1 MLTQWLSELSVNK
14 LTQFLQVLD
23 VCITCFEYKGKKEI
37 KRLNQQQTF
46 HKTTDIKSRL
56 EDVILGQGSARSE
69 MMQRRKERIAAAK
82 SGEQLRWRK
91 EQMAYRSSVDNSE
104 RPSELIEA
112 DAHIEGNL
120 ATEATFI
127 ILDMLE
133 KVVQVFFSFFFK
145 QLSHIDM
152 NLLLPW
158 CMS

>member
-1 MLTQWLSELSVNK
+1 MLTQWLAELSITRMN
-14 LTQFLQVLD
+14 QFLQVLD

-37 KRLNQQQTF
+37 KKLTQQNF

-69 MMQRRKERIAAAK
+69 MMQRRKERVASQG
-82 SGEQLRWRK
+82 SGDKLRWKK
-91 EQMAYRSSVDNSE
+91 EHVVYRSSIDPNE
-104 RPSELIEA
+104 RPREEIEA

-133 KVVQVFFSFFFK
+133 KVVQVSFCILHRK
-145 QLSHIDM
+145 YVKK
-152 NLLLPW
+152 
-158 CMS
+158 

>member
-1 MLTQWLSELSVNK
+1 MLSQWLSELSANR

-23 VCITCFEYKGKKEI
+23 VSITCFEYKGKKEI
-37 KRLNQQQTF
+37 KKLTQQNF

-69 MMQRRKERIAAAK
+69 MMQRRKERVVASL
-82 SGEQLRWRK
+82 SGDKLRWRK
-91 EQMAYRSSVDNSE
+91 EQMPYRSSVENSDK
-104 RPSELIEA
+104 PSEQIEA

-133 KVVQVFFSFFFK
+133 KVVQVLK
-145 QLSHIDM
+145 TK
-152 NLLLPW
+152 
-158 CMS
+158 